1 MASNEVSRPGTDG
14 GDDEERPQAA
24 SPAGRSRAAVR
35 FAWGRAR
42 FEADV
47 DFTPAT
53 LVAIGGMVGLI
64 LLSVAPIITAA
75 GKARRRS

>member
-1 MASNEVSRPGTDG
+1 MASSDLPTTVSSDG
-14 GDDEERPQAA
+14 EERPQAA
-24 SPAGRSRAAVR
+24 APTGRTRAAVR

-47 DFTPAT
+47 DVTPAT
-53 LVAIGGMVGLI
+53 LVAVGGMVGLI
-64 LLSVAPIITAA
+64 LLGVAPIITAA